1 MGVLKYFR
9 KSAPALRRLPAGT
22 FTVDREGRVVISTL
36 SSTFP
41 AELVRDLGQN
51 VVAAFREAQRA
62 ELPLSELIIRCS
74 SLRIIARELRGGAIV
89 FLTPQTPISA
99 TK

>member
-1 MGVLKYFR
+1 MGVLKAFR
-9 KSAPALRRLPAGT
+9 KSAPPLRRLPSGT

-36 SSTFP
+36 SSAFP
-41 AELVRDLGQN
+41 AELVRDLGQH
-51 VVAAFREAQRA
+51 VVATFREARQA
-62 ELPLSELIIRCS
+62 ELPLFELIVRCS

-89 FLTPQTPISA
+89 FLTPITPMSA

>member
-1 MGVLKYFR
+1 MGVLKAFR
-9 KSAPALRRLPAGT
+9 KSAPSLRRLPCGT

-36 SSTFP
+36 PSAFP
-41 AELVRDLGQN
+41 AELVHDLGQH
-51 VVAAFREAQRA
+51 VVATFREAQQA
-62 ELPLSELIIRCS
+62 ELPLFELTIRCS

-89 FLTPQTPISA
+89 FLTPQTSISA

>member
-1 MGVLKYFR
+1 MGVLKAFR
-9 KSAPALRRLPAGT
+9 KAAPPLRRLPSGT

-36 SSTFP
+36 SSVFP
-41 AELVRDLGQN
+41 AELVRDLGQH
-51 VVAAFREAQRA
+51 VVATFREAQQA
-62 ELPLSELIIRCS
+62 ELPLFELIIRCS

-89 FLTPQTPISA
+89 FLTPITPISA